1 MKTLIYL
8 EDALNIAMQYCPD
21 DDGSC
26 SKSGVDIRE
35 MLDELE
41 SLPPAQLERKKGK
54 WIKMSDADGIYWVCS
69 ECGEEIPRV
78 DDFDPQFDL
87 FHRLKSMEKTNY
99 CPHCGAEMAREA

>member
-1 MKTLIYL
+1 MKKLIYL

-41 SLPPAQLERKKGK
+41 SLPSVQPQPIVGCKDCMHWRDSDGVYRRGADAESKCPLNTQEVYAGTFYCGYAERRT
-54 WIKMSDADGIYWVCS
+54 D
-69 ECGEEIPRV
+69 E
-78 DDFDPQFDL
+78 
-87 FHRLKSMEKTNY
+87 
-99 CPHCGAEMAREA
+99 